1 MKSDITKVLFEL
13 KGMTEVGFREI
24 KEELFQINEHFKK
37 LNTQTEKNTKFRY
50 STKSGI
56 KTLKYIIGIVIGS
69 GGLITLVILLV

>member
-13 KGMTEVGFREI
+13 KGMTEVGFRET
-24 KEELFQINEHFKK
+24 KEELIQINEHLKK

-56 KTLKYIIGIVIGS
+56 KTLKYIIGIIIGG